1 MVQLKSLVRPWIGS
15 TARAASEFS
24 SPNEAINFDKQ
35 VIFIAVPKTGT
46 TSVRNQLRS
55 HGPFLVPNPHLD
67 ITQLRSLL
75 YFWSLRKTLGT
86 NAQFPTGD
94 MPSDTQIRAECEETF
109 RSFFK
114 FSAVRNPWARTVSL
128 YFRQEGV
135 ISHNRIS
142 FEEFCENHAYASD
155 TCSHPTLHCN
165 QLDWL
170 TDEEGR
176 IGVDYV
182 YKIEEFES
190 SLDEIREM
198 TNGRIALQYLVA
210 NKNPL
215 SRADRYRD
223 MFTDRTRQLI
233 AKRFEKDVDT
243 FKYAF

>member
-1 MVQLKSLVRPWIGS
+1 MVQLKSLVRPWIGGS
-15 TARAASEFS
+15 ARAPAEFS

-55 HGPFLVPNPHLD
+55 HGPFLVPNSHLD

-75 YFWSLRKTLGT
+75 YFWGLRKILGT
-86 NAQFPTGD
+86 NARFPNGG
-94 MPSDTQIRAECEETF
+94 MLSDTQIRADSDHTF
-109 RSFFK
+109 RRFFK

-155 TCSHPTLHCN
+155 TCSHPTLHSN

-170 TDEEGR
+170 TDENGK
-176 IGVDYV
+176 IDVDYV

-190 SLDEIREM
+190 SLNEIREM
-198 TNGRIALQYLVA
+198 TNGRINLQYLVA

-215 SRADRYRD
+215 SRADKYRD
-223 MFTDRTRQLI
+223 MFTDRTRRLI
-233 AKRFEKDVDT
+233 ARQFEKDIDT
-243 FKYAF
+243 FRYAF